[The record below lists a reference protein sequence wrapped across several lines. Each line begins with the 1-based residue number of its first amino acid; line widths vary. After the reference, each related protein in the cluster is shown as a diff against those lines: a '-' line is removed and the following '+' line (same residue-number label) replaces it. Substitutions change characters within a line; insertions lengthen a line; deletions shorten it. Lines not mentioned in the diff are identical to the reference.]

1 MKIQVSIAAK
11 KILQDNTEFTLE
23 YRGEVDLKVR
33 RLKYTPQF
41 PTCVISTSNG
51 FMLSRI
57 VKQGRGTMK
66 TFWLHQRLDSVSE
79 APDQEVVVIVS

>member
-11 KILQDNTEFTLE
+11 KILQDNAEFTLE

-33 RLKYTPQF
+33 GLEYTPQLT
-41 PTCVISTSNG
+41 TCTISTANE
-51 FMLSRI
+51 FTLSRI

-79 APDQEVVVIVS
+79 APDQEVAVIVS